1 MARVVG
7 NGSTKGG
14 STRGAQGS
22 LAWGLAVMALALAG
36 CKDEEPSAEA
46 GGTGDEAG
54 VTTGTSGVDEES
66 GSGSTGP
73 GVDPAAPT
81 WYQDIAPTVVAKCG
95 GCHREGGV
103 APFSLSDY
111 ESAAPY
117 ALASAIAVETHDM
130 PPFAADDTDECEMNH
145 AWKDDLRLSDE
156 ETQALRAWADALAPE
171 GDPENAAPV
180 AEPPS
185 VELTTVDQR
194 LQLQEA
200 VTIAGGANDQ
210 FLCFS
215 LDPGLTEDRY
225 LQALQI
231 VPGNEKIVHHVL
243 IYVDAE
249 GESATQAG
257 ADGWFECSGGS
268 IGGDLIGAWA
278 PGALPARTPEGAG
291 MLVPAGAR
299 LVMNVHYHPSTVGDE
314 MDATTAID
322 IDWLDERPAWLAQFA
337 LVGNGDG
344 LLDGPNDENGFPE
357 FRIPPGVS
365 DHTETMLVT
374 LPADVPEL
382 RLWGVGS
389 HMHYVGVDMLIGVQ
403 RETSPGPDTEC
414 LLHTPHYSFEW
425 QRLYTYDNTLDDAI
439 RLAGGDKLYMR
450 CTYDNT
456 LDNAG
461 VAEALGQQ
469 GLDEPIEVVL
479 GEETLDEM
487 CLGVYGIAFPNI
499 F

>member
-1 MARVVG
+1 MERSVGMLARIE
-7 NGSTKGG
+7 GSI
-14 STRGAQGS
+14 RGAQGS
-22 LAWGLAVMALALAG
+22 LMWTSAALALALGG
-36 CKDEEPSAEA
+36 CKDDPTREDA

-54 VTTGTSGVDEES
+54 STSTPGADESGS

-73 GVDPAAPT
+73 AIDPDAPT
-81 WYQDIAPTVVAKCG
+81 WYQDVAPTVIAKCS

-103 APFSLSDY
+103 APFSLQSY
-111 ESAAPY
+111 EESAPW
-117 ALASAIAVETHDM
+117 AVARAESVERHRM
-130 PPFAADDTDECEMNH
+130 PPFAADDTDECQVNVG
-145 AWKDDLRLSDE
+145 WKDDLRLSDAE
-156 ETQALRAWADALAPE
+156 KDALRGWADARAPE
-171 GDPENAAPV
+171 GDPETAAPV
-180 AEPPS
+180 SEPPS
-185 VELTTVDQR
+185 VELTTVDTT
-194 LQLQEA
+194 LQMQGA
-200 VTIAGGANDQ
+200 VTIGGDHDQ

-249 GESATQAG
+249 GDSAQQAG
-257 ADGWFECSGGS
+257 EDGWFECSGGS

-278 PGALPARTPEGAG
+278 PGAVPARVPEGAG

-299 LVMNVHYHPSTVGDE
+299 LVMNVHYHPTGAGDE
-314 MDATTAID
+314 VDDATAID
-322 IDWLDERPAWLAQFA
+322 IDWLDERPGWRAQFA
-337 LVGNGDG
+337 LIGNGTG
-344 LLDGPNDENGFPE
+344 LQPGPNDENGIE

-365 DHTETMLVT
+365 DHTETMLFT

-382 RLWGVGS
+382 RLWGIGA

-403 RETSPGPDTEC
+403 REVSPGPEKEC
-414 LLHTPHYSFEW
+414 LLHAPYYSFEW
-425 QRLYTYDNTLDDAI
+425 QRLYTYDASLDDAI
-439 RLAGGDKLYMR
+439 RIAGGDQLYMR
-450 CTYDNT
+450 CIYDNT
-456 LDNAG
+456 MNNPG
-461 VAEALGQQ
+461 VAEALEQQ
-469 GLDEPIEVVL
+469 GLSEPIEVRL